1 MMESEFMNKLKDIFK
16 KIEMHLLEDE
26 KPSEYLDELIE
37 SFISNKYPL
46 TILKDLKKIEQAP
59 THHPEGNVW
68 NHTLLVVDHAAKR
81 KNKSSDPVAFMWAAL
96 LHDLGK
102 IHATKIKNGKIT
114 AYNHDKFGKK
124 LVIEFLKPFK
134 LDEDFITKVSLL
146 VRWHMQILY
155 VVKDLPFANIEKML
169 AQIDLD
175 DIALLS
181 LCDRLGRGNMS
192 QSKIAK
198 EKKNVDVFLSKC
210 KNCSQSNQVRS

>member
-1 MMESEFMNKLKDIFK
+1 MNRLQDIYK
-16 KIEMHLLEDE
+16 EIEKHLLEDE
-26 KPSEYLDELIE
+26 KPSQYLDELIE
-37 SFISNKYPL
+37 SSLSNEYPL

-59 THHPEGNVW
+59 AHHPEGNVW
-68 NHTLLVVDHAAKR
+68 KHTLLVVDHAAMR
-81 KNKSSDPVAFMWAAL
+81 KSKSSDPVAFMWAAL

-124 LVIEFLKPFK
+124 LVIEFLEPFN
-134 LDEDFITKVSLL
+134 LDEDFVIKVSLL

-198 EKKNVDVFLSKC
+198 EKKNVEVFLKKC
-210 KNCSQSNQVRS
+210 QSNSQHSNHIKRS